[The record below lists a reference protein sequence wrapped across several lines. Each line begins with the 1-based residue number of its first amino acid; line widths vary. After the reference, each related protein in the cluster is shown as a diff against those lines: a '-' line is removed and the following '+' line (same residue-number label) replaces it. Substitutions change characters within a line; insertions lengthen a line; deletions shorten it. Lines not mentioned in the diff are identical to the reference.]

1 MTTATSASPR
11 VNERELLGQ
20 TVVIIGGGADFRTKA
35 TNLVDNLAHS
45 RVRLIQAVLRT
56 V

>member
-1 MTTATSASPR
+1 MKNLRSTF
-11 VNERELLGQ
+11 GQ
-20 TVVIIGGGADFRTKA
+20 FALITVFVSDFRTKA